1 MIFHHI
7 WMEYDGITTV
17 FQDIPVSFNYN
28 HFTDSM
34 MPWSGYSPV
43 AGPKPSAPPADYGA
57 VELGA
62 KDEGGLGIWD
72 GEAAPISMG
81 RGWYK
86 WVCLKMLCTP
96 LYPMVLL
103 IMIPFLNG
111 YNWEYTLF
119 SDKHSNW
126 TWP

>member
-1 MIFHHI
+1 MIFHHT

-34 MPWSGYSPV
+34 MPWSGYSPMMC

-62 KDEGGLGIWD
+62 KDEGRGDLGWGSTPRD
-72 GEAAPISMG
+72 G
-81 RGWYK
+81 Y
-86 WVCLKMLCTP
+86 P
-96 LYPMVLL
+96 LV
-103 IMIPFLNG
+103 N
-111 YNWEYTLF
+111 
-119 SDKHSNW
+119 
-126 TWP
+126 